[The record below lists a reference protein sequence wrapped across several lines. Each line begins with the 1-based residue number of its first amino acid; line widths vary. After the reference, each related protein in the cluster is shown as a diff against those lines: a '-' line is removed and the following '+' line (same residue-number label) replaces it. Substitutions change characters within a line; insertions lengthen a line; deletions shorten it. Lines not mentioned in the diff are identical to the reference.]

1 MRILSLCRCVVLVLF
16 ASGSASGSA
25 AAPAPMPVPERQNAA
40 MAALYARA
48 HAAAKVASDG
58 ATPELLRFM
67 DDATFRANLTA
78 CCPAVAALPAAALLA
93 RYRAELEVVE
103 MMHNFGAEPGGRHD
117 DLDVAIGERSSY
129 FQNLWEL
136 QYLGLVNTSGHS
148 NEDCGNFMNW
158 AEMELYGFPGMRGNG
173 SCPAS
178 FAEAANRPI
187 YVAFNQL
194 KIDVGNPNFGDVS
207 AVFRRGYVR
216 NMTLIA
222 AVDTGLWEMTC
233 NRSGSG
239 GHGFHHD
246 PRNCTAWDPTGFD
259 PATTQRLPVG
269 TLDHYDHL
277 VLANPRWFNGTF
289 SLSDTFARLLGG
301 RAGGGSSDWGAA
313 NASSADF
320 TTYWESNFAGSV
332 HYDVGGSARDGVSF
346 LVASFPA
353 LFGTPWGRRLQA
365 WAASRGWFLVWALGD
380 DVSPQSGGGGS
391 HRSGNASSVRMNKR
405 VLDPAVLAATSAANL
420 SDVKSAAAAASFDAL
435 YEEAAARRNGS
446 SLAPGPKITT
456 AEWSSRYAALLAAL
470 PAGARV
476 QPLYAGACAD
486 TDRCMGVDMEGHCVC
501 YA

>member
-301 RAGGGSSDWGAA
+301 RAAAAATGAPPTRAPPTSRRTGRATSRAACTTTWAAARATASASSSRASRRCSARPGGGACRPGPRAA
-313 NASSADF
+313 
-320 TTYWESNFAGSV
+320 AGSWC
-332 HYDVGGSARDGVSF
+332 GRSAMTS
-346 LVASFPA
+346 
-353 LFGTPWGRRLQA
+353 RR
-365 WAASRGWFLVWALGD
+365 R
-380 DVSPQSGGGGS
+380 
-391 HRSGNASSVRMNKR
+391 
-405 VLDPAVLAATSAANL
+405 
-420 SDVKSAAAAASFDAL
+420 AAAAAAT
-435 YEEAAARRNGS
+435 APATPARS
-446 SLAPGPKITT
+446 A
-456 AEWSSRYAALLAAL
+456 
-470 PAGARV
+470 
-476 QPLYAGACAD
+476 
-486 TDRCMGVDMEGHCVC
+486 
-501 YA
+501 